1 VIEVKKTI
9 AIIVAATFVFAI
21 TFVSFAAGEKAEMA
35 KPSENTPAEV
45 TKTPAPTT
53 EKMEKPGELNEQ
65 EKQEEQEE
73 LKGLTPEEQ
82 KRLKEQEKQE
92 EQEEQEESE

>member
-1 VIEVKKTI
+1 VIEVNKTI

-21 TFVSFAAGEKAEMA
+21 ASVSFAAGEKAEMA
-35 KPSENTPAEV
+35 KPSENMPAEV

-65 EKQEEQEE
+65 EEQEE

-82 KRLKEQEKQE
+82 NQLREQENQE
-92 EQEEQEESE
+92 NQEDQEESE

>member
-9 AIIVAATFVFAI
+9 AIIVAATFVFVIAS
-21 TFVSFAAGEKAEMA
+21 VSFAAGEKAEMA

-53 EKMEKPGELNEQ
+53 EKMEKPGEID
-65 EKQEEQEE
+65 KQEE
-73 LKGLTPEEQ
+73 LKELTPEEQ
-82 KRLKEQEKQE
+82 KQLREQEKQE
-92 EQEEQEESE
+92 DQEESE